1 MKRITTGL
9 LAAAMGMA
17 LFAGCSSTPGGGTT
31 TTPAPGDTSSSAA
44 TGGTIKIGL
53 ATEQSGAVAS
63 YSSDILKGVQY
74 AVDEINGAGGI
85 NGQQIQLVSY
95 DTQSD
100 PAVATQMA
108 TKLAT
113 QDKVAAMI
121 GPATS
126 GSFMATIPVAN
137 ANKVPVVSGSATAD
151 AATVDNAGNVQP
163 FAFRTCVADS
173 FQGSS
178 AATFALN
185 TLNAKTAVIYMDNS
199 SDYAK
204 GLAKTFND
212 SFTAGGGTI
221 VDTQSYAAGDTD
233 FNAVLT
239 KIKSEQFDVLYLPGY
254 YQEAGLIIKAARG
267 MGISQPVMGDD
278 GYDSPTLKELGGAD
292 ALNSVYFTNHYS
304 PLNQDPRVTQFV
316 ADWKAKNGTDPSGF
330 NAMGY
335 DTMKFIADAITRAG
349 STDGQ
354 SIADAMAA
362 TKDFPAVTGTLSVDP
377 NTHNVIKSIV
387 VIELK
392 NGDQAAATTVAP
404 AGS

>member
-17 LFAGCSSTPGGGTT
+17 LFAGCASNSGGGTT
-31 TTPAPGDTSSSAA
+31 TTPGDTGTSTTA
-44 TGGTIKIGL
+44 TGGTIKIGV

-63 YSSDILKGVQY
+63 YGSDILKGAQM
-74 AVDEINGAGGI
+74 ATDEINSNGGI
-85 NGQQIQLVSY
+85 NGQQVELVSY
-95 DTQSD
+95 DTKSD
-100 PAVATQMA
+100 PQVATQMA

-113 QDKVAAMI
+113 QDKVAAMV

-151 AATVDNAGNVQP
+151 AAMVDNNGNLQP

-173 FQGSS
+173 FQGQV
-178 AATFALN
+178 AAQFSLN
-185 TLNAKTAVIYMDNS
+185 TLNAKTAIIYEDNS
-199 SDYAK
+199 SPYGT

-221 VDTQSYAAGDTD
+221 VDTQSFAAGDTD

-239 KIKSEQFDVLYLPGY
+239 KIKAESFDVLYVPGY
-254 YQEAGLIIKAARG
+254 YQEAGLIIKAARTL
-267 MGISQPVMGDD
+267 GITQPIMGDD
-278 GYDSPTLKELGGAD
+278 GYDSPTLKDLGGAD
-292 ALNSVYFTNHYS
+292 ALNNVYFTNHYS
-304 PLNQDPRVTQFV
+304 ALNQDPKVV
-316 ADWKAKNGTDPSGF
+316 AFSAAFKAKYGTDPSGF

-335 DTMKFIADAITRAG
+335 DTMNFIADAITRAG

-354 SIADAMAA
+354 AIADAMAS
-362 TKDFPAVTGTLSVDP
+362 TKDFQAVTGTLSVDP
-377 NTHNVIKSIV
+377 ATHNVIKSIV
-387 VIELK
+387 VIQLK
-392 NGDQAAATTVAP
+392 DGDQASATTVNP
-404 AGS
+404 T